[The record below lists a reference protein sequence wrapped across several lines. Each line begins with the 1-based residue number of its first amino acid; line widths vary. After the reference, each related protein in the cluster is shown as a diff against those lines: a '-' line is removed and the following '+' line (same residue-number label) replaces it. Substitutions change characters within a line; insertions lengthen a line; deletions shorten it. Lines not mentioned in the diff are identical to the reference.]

1 MILIFTIHHKELIPM
16 FGKKSKMPYKK
27 PIFEFT
33 FNEYQKQSYLMV
45 PHLKKRAFRS
55 RLFYFIL
62 FCVWEG
68 YKTV

>member
-1 MILIFTIHHKELIPM
+1 
-16 FGKKSKMPYKK
+16 MPYKK

>member
-1 MILIFTIHHKELIPM
+1 MILIFTIHHIINPYVW
-16 FGKKSKMPYKK
+16 KKSKMPYKK